1 MFMVICYIFPK
12 WPSKFLTILYIKT
25 GINLEIFCCKN
36 IIIESFPFYF
46 SNNYCENWKYLEFN
60 LFICKTSWTVL
71 KSTVSFYYNFL
82 LYSYNGSLKTG
93 TGVLSGVHSEQE
105 RFNTSFGNYV
115 SIIQVIGA
123 NFRRSTRMKKFSEA
137 VIKALKPE
145 KISRIFL
152 ECIESLK
159 NHGKIKKK

>member
-1 MFMVICYIFPK
+1 MLKSFLIIINCIDTVCCVLLKKNFYVMITLRKYFNIHKKMFMVICYIFPK

-82 LYSYNGSLKTG
+82 LYSYNGSLKTE
-93 TGVLSGVHSEQE
+93 TRVLSGVHSEQE
-105 RFNTSFGNYV
+105 RINTSFGNYV

-123 NFRRSTRMKKFSEA
+123 NF
-137 VIKALKPE
+137 
-145 KISRIFL
+145 
-152 ECIESLK
+152 
-159 NHGKIKKK
+159 